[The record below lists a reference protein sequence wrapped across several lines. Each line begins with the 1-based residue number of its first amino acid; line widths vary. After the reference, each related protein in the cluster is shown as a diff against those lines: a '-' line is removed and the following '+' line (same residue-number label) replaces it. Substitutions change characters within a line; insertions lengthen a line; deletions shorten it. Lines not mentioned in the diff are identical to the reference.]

1 MLLSHVPLAV
11 TPWTVASVGSSVN
24 EILQVRIW
32 SQFLF
37 PSWGD
42 LLDPGIESRSALKA
56 DSLPYE
62 PPGNTSL
69 STINLENSF
78 IGVFQ
83 VCGYLRIILE
93 MGEGEGE
100 RVERCV
106 QDAGML
112 LWI

>member
-11 TPWTVASVGSSVN
+11 TPWTVASAGSSVN

-32 SQFLF
+32 SGFLF
-37 PSWGD
+37 PSWAD
-42 LLDPGIESRSALKA
+42 LLDPGIESRSPALKA

-78 IGVFQ
+78 IGIFQ
-83 VCGYLRIILE
+83 VCGYLRITLE

-112 LWI
+112 L